1 MGRPGLGRRSPAGTA
16 DVCDGHLVGRERG
29 VLFRRG
35 DLPALSFSSLF
46 FVLGGSS
53 SSRCIEL
60 DHSGFAGGV
69 CVDDAGVVSDRWG
82 SRRTGWHVAQHPR
95 ADSVRSPRVQ

>member
-1 MGRPGLGRRSPAGTA
+1 MGRPGLGSRSPAVTA

-29 VLFRRG
+29 VLFWRG

-46 FVLGGSS
+46 FVLDGSS

-60 DHSGFAGGV
+60 DDSSIAEGV
-69 CVDDAGVVSDRWG
+69 CLDDAGVVSDRWG
-82 SRRTGWHVAQHPR
+82 SRRTEWHVAGHFRTEAGGQ
-95 ADSVRSPRVQ
+95 A